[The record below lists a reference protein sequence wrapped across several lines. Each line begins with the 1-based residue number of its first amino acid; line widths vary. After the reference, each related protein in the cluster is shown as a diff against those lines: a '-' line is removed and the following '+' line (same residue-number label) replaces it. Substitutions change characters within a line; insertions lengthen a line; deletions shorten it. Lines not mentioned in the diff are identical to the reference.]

1 MKEINEACKKK
12 GAKFLIVNR
21 KYYDLLLKAIAKDQG
36 FSQDEY
42 FLAEAE
48 TYKKLIVA
56 VTDKKEFTFE
66 VI

>member
-1 MKEINEACKKK
+1 MEELNKACQKK

-21 KYYDLLLKAIAKDQG
+21 RYYDLLLKVLAKEQG
-36 FSQDEY
+36 FKEDEY
-42 FLAEAE
+42 FLAKTE

-56 VTDKKEFTFE
+56 VTDKNDFTFQ